1 VGKKNL
7 MRKETRETEKQSFH
21 GLDKNK
27 GVEEM
32 IP

>member
-7 MRKETRETEKQSFH
+7 MRKKTRETEKQNFH